1 MDGKGRFRTKYE
13 ENNIWSDCRLRIQGM
28 SDLLAHECVDIAWD
42 DFFLDDDHT
51 VPHHGSNM
59 PADHSNNKMCR
70 FDVANT
76 SNKTGGSATNY
87 IDHRKEKSEI
97 SSLSITK
104 VNMLEKNSWSRSG
117 PFISGLDK
125 ELNKE
130 ASSLACD
137 STMSLPHGLKSNNRD
152 LNRSEL
158 LKHDAIVNNNTSL
171 VDDSPFSFLIGDANH
186 TSNDNS
192 FFEHAQN
199 KDSSDLLYGGWS
211 EIENFDDI
219 DRIFS
224 DSTLYLGVN
233 KEDEFSWLSSADS
246 APYIGG
252 PRDTLKSDAKFPF
265 NDPNEVKTTIS
276 ENHDFSNGNSPNNF
290 AMENPIRIKDCSWT
304 LEKSDSFMSF
314 LTGPDLDDRKDG
326 VGKGSN
332 ANIQTGIST
341 RSHSRAGD
349 PAGTNEHKKQIKLQS
364 QSEGKVHCPENGGHA
379 QISDLQNEI
388 MNPCSGLTSD
398 EALASVH
405 VQQQQHTPAS
415 DSNSCLEN
423 PISNIHTKGSHLSD
437 PSSVN
442 LEVSMV
448 KTETNDFTSISSKDS
463 RQALGQLQYMDGFP
477 GSPFKETGLIAC
489 GQREKLE
496 GYRGNLSP
504 ELASLGNGSVAIQAT
519 ISDPALVGT
528 YENNCDLQGVSSVTA
543 TETDSSYMHESS
555 TVVPDLDDISL
566 EAASFHQLQL
576 VTKQLDLRTKL
587 CIRDSLYRL
596 AQSAEQR
603 RRNSNLNDSFGDER
617 DAGGASEAEGT
628 NRGTAFMDMET
639 DTNPMDRSV
648 AHLLFHRPTDSST
661 TPSRDSFSFKLPN
674 VVHGSAASPPVLA
687 NSLESE
693 TKVSEV

>member
-1 MDGKGRFRTKYE
+1 
-13 ENNIWSDCRLRIQGM
+13 
-28 SDLLAHECVDIAWD
+28 
-42 DFFLDDDHT
+42 
-51 VPHHGSNM
+51 
-59 PADHSNNKMCR
+59 MCR
-70 FDVANT
+70 FNVANIW
-76 SNKTGGSATNY
+76 NKTGGSATNY
-87 IDHRKEKSEI
+87 VDHRKEKSEI
-97 SSLSITK
+97 SSLSNTK

-117 PFISGLDK
+117 PFISGLDN

-137 STMSLPHGLKSNNRD
+137 STMPLPHGLKSNNSD

-158 LKHDAIVNNNTSL
+158 LKHDAIVNSNTSL

-186 TSNDNS
+186 TGNDNS

-219 DRIFS
+219 DRIFRS
-224 DSTLYLGVN
+224 DSTLDLGVN
-233 KEDEFSWLSSADS
+233 KEDGFSWLSSTDS

-252 PRDTLKSDAKFPF
+252 PGDALKSDAKFPF
-265 NDPNEVKTTIS
+265 HEPSEVKTIS
-276 ENHDFSNGNSPNNF
+276 ENHDFSNENSLNKF
-290 AMENPIRIKDCSWT
+290 AMENAPIRIKDCSCT
-304 LEKSDSFMSF
+304 PEKSDSYTSF

-326 VGKGSN
+326 VGNESN
-332 ANIQTGIST
+332 ANIHTGIST

-349 PAGTNEHKKQIKLQS
+349 PAGTNKHKKQIKLQS
-364 QSEGKVHCPENGGHA
+364 QSEGKVHCPKYGGHA

-388 MNPCSGLTSD
+388 MNRCSGLFSD
-398 EALASVH
+398 EDLASAH
-405 VQQQQHTPAS
+405 VQQQPHTPAS

-423 PISNIHTKGSHLSD
+423 PISSIHTKGSHLSD

-442 LEVSMV
+442 LEESMV
-448 KTETNDFTSISSKDS
+448 KTETNDFTSISSRDS
-463 RQALGQLQYMDGFP
+463 HHASGQLQQYMDGFP
-477 GSPFKETGLIAC
+477 GPPFKETGLVAR
-489 GQREKLE
+489 GQREKLDS
-496 GYRGNLSP
+496 YRGNLSP
-504 ELASLGNGSVAIQAT
+504 ELASLGNGSVAVQAM
-519 ISDPALVGT
+519 ISDPGLVGS

-543 TETDSSYMHESS
+543 TETDSSYMQESS
-555 TVVPDLDDISL
+555 TMVPNLDDISL

-576 VTKQLDLRTKL
+576 VTKQLDLRAKL

-617 DAGGASEAEGT
+617 DSGGASEAEGT
-628 NRGTAFMDMET
+628 NRCTTFMDMET

-648 AHLLFHRPTDSST
+648 AHLLFHRPIDSST